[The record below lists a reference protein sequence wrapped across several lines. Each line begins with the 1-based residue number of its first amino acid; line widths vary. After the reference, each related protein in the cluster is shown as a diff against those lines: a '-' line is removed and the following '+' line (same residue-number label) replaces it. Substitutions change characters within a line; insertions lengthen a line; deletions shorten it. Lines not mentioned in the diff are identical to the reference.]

1 MTNSWIFPFYF
12 IPEAWLRSY
21 FKNSCIGFHRGF
33 QTIENNKSTRLAT
46 SYFHQFSRVWKPWWN
61 PRTYFWNNTWK
72 VFFLIWFLCLFS
84 TLPSHVGQV
93 CHLGSN
99 MTWNINKGNSHVLH
113 EVASFLF
120 WLVLRKEGKVFYCC
134 SSMRTFLTY
143 TSIYRES
150 SDDYHELAGWLS

>member
-1 MTNSWIFPFYF
+1 M
-12 IPEAWLRSY
+12 
-21 FKNSCIGFHRGF
+21 KG
-33 QTIENNKSTRLAT
+33 
-46 SYFHQFSRVWKPWWN
+46 
-61 PRTYFWNNTWK
+61 
-72 VFFLIWFLCLFS
+72 FFLIWFLCLFS

-143 TSIYRES
+143 TIVSYLVLKMNYKFLILQYIVRVQMTIMDWLADWVKWRRKVKYPALCHDAQTSLHSNCTWS
-150 SDDYHELAGWLS
+150 SRAKHFRFGAITT